1 MLRGVFEGLVADRKP
16 LRLASFPRRFDACL
30 QRGLQ
35 EGLGRERGKEVGRS
49 RGRFSMLL
57 ATRIK
62 RHTDG
67 DFIGKRK
74 SVAAWVL
81 LDVRINCAPYGRAE
95 VASPFRG
102 GGFPLFSIE
111 SSRPRPVEKATR
123 EDARQTACLRSNLD
137 INPLKRRRLLRFI
150 SHANGDP
157 VRELKL
163 SRGAGPGS
171 ALSSSL
177 PNRSSSRLRASSF
190 SRRHGQKIGK
200 IDGSRFNYE
209 IRGTRWLGRIL
220 KNTIEHAAAR

>member
-137 INPLKRRRLLRFI
+137 INPLKRRRLFRFI

-163 SRGAGPGS
+163 SRGA
-171 ALSSSL
+171 ALRDRHSL
-177 PNRSSSRLRASSF
+177 PLFPTVLRLVFGPLRSLVDTDRKLERSMGRVLITKF
-190 SRRHGQKIGK
+190 GGL
-200 IDGSRFNYE
+200 DG
-209 IRGTRWLGRIL
+209 
-220 KNTIEHAAAR
+220 

>member
-1 MLRGVFEGLVADRKP
+1 
-16 LRLASFPRRFDACL
+16 
-30 QRGLQ
+30 
-35 EGLGRERGKEVGRS
+35 
-49 RGRFSMLL
+49 MLL

-171 ALSSSL
+171 ALSSSPPRPTVL
-177 PNRSSSRLRASSF
+177 RLVFGPLRSLVDTDRKLERSMGRVLIAKF
-190 SRRHGQKIGK
+190 GGL
-200 IDGSRFNYE
+200 DG
-209 IRGTRWLGRIL
+209 
-220 KNTIEHAAAR
+220 